1 MFFSFSTAS
10 NCKRTAKIDSLFL
23 FANLCLKLLKKRLAM
38 PKYDF
43 SYTNPL
49 NHFLDIRLEL
59 EGLNKNKA
67 ILNLPVWRPGRY
79 EIQNFPKRIKGF
91 KVTDGQGNAL
101 PFVKTSKGTWEVD
114 LQGSGEMIVHY
125 QYYAA
130 LMDAGNSWLDDEQ
143 LYINPVN
150 CCLYEVSQMEQEIE
164 LQFNLPAQYKISSGL
179 KPNGHHELLA
189 KSYYQLVDSPIFAS
203 ASLRTVQ
210 YVVDEYD
217 FYIHIQGNVPQSDEE
232 LIADFTPF
240 TKKQIE
246 VMGGFPC
253 KHYHFLIQ
261 SLPYKAYHGVEHW
274 NSTVICLGPSSE
286 MDKRELYKELLGVS
300 SHELFHTWNVI
311 RLRPKEMTPYNF
323 QGENYHE
330 TGFVTEGITTYYGD
344 LFLIRS
350 GVYSFEEYV
359 SELNKLLK
367 RHYENE
373 ARNNYSVAESSFDLW
388 LDGYEPGIPGR
399 KVSIYNEGSLA
410 ALILDLTIRLKFENK
425 KSLDD
430 VMRLIW
436 QRHGQNLSGY
446 SFDDYKVAAEE
457 VLEGSLDSYFND
469 IIRGTEP
476 YENYLRPLL
485 RAFGFSFELASAQ
498 KIEEKHFGF
507 KVNEG
512 KVAMIASNSPAEI
525 QLSLGDQILL
535 VNGKELSEDFPN
547 DHEVQL
553 EIMRMGRKKVVKL
566 KTGATEHFRVY
577 QVSRNE
583 ESSNSLLNGW
593 LEIG

>member
-1 MFFSFSTAS
+1 M
-10 NCKRTAKIDSLFL
+10 
-23 FANLCLKLLKKRLAM
+23 KKRLAM
-38 PKYDF
+38 PKYHF

-49 NHFLDIRLEL
+49 SHFLDIRLEL
-59 EGLNKNKA
+59 EGLDKNKA

-79 EIQNFPKRIKGF
+79 EIQNFPKRIRGF
-91 KVTDGQGNAL
+91 KVTDSKGNTL
-101 PFVKTSKGTWEVD
+101 PFTKTSKGTWEVA
-114 LQGSGEMIVHY
+114 LQGNSELVAQY
-125 QYYAA
+125 QYYAG

-150 CCLYEVSQMEQEIE
+150 CCMYEASLMEQEIE
-164 LQFNLPAQYKISSGL
+164 LHFNLPMQYRISSGL
-179 KPNGHHELLA
+179 KPNGHHKLLA

-203 ASLRTVQ
+203 ASLRTIQ
-210 YVVDEYD
+210 YAVDKYD

-232 LIADFTPF
+232 LIADFIPF
-240 TKKQIE
+240 TQKQIE

-286 MDKRELYKELLGVS
+286 MGKRELYKELLGVS

-323 QGENYHE
+323 QAENYHE
-330 TGFVTEGITTYYGD
+330 TGFVTEGVTTYYGD
-344 LFLIRS
+344 LFLVRS
-350 GVYSFEEYV
+350 GVYSLEEYQG
-359 SELNKLLK
+359 ELNKLLK

-373 ARNNYSVAESSFDLW
+373 ARKNYSVAESSFDLW

-399 KVSIYNEGSLA
+399 KVSIYNEGALA

-430 VMRLIW
+430 VMRLMW

-469 IIRGTEP
+469 IIKGTAP
-476 YENYLRPLL
+476 YENYLSPLL
-485 RAFGFSFELASAQ
+485 NAFGFNFELASAT
-498 KIEEKHFGF
+498 KFEEKYFGF
-507 KVNEG
+507 RINEG
-512 KVAMIASNSPAEI
+512 KVTAIASGSLAEKH
-525 QLSLGDQILL
+525 LSMGDQILQ
-535 VNGKELSEDFPN
+535 VNGEELEDEFPN
-547 DHEVQL
+547 ALEVRL
-553 EIMRMGRKKVVKL
+553 EIMRIGRKRVVKMEAS
-566 KTGATEHFRVY
+566 ATEYFQIY
-577 QVSRNE
+577 QVSRYKQ
-583 ESSNSLLNGW
+583 STNSLLNGW
-593 LEIG
+593 LEKW